1 MEAPRLRAVP
11 LAAWERDGLKAALLG
26 AGLPAGDVDR
36 EDRLFWRF
44 EQADDMPAGFGG
56 LEIHGSDA
64 LLRSIVT
71 LPPLR
76 RRGIG
81 AAIIALLEQEA
92 ALHGCRTVYLL
103 TTAEAELFTKLD
115 YAACARE
122 TAPAAIRASE
132 QFAALGPADAVLM
145 VKQLK

>member
-1 MEAPRLRAVP
+1 VAASRLRAVP
-11 LAAWERDGLKAALLG
+11 LAVWEREGLKAALLG
-26 AGLPAGDVDR
+26 ADLPASDVDR

-56 LEIHGSDA
+56 LEIHGADA
-64 LLRSIVT
+64 LLHSIVT

-81 AAIIALLEQEA
+81 AAIIAMLEQEGE
-92 ALHGCRTVYLL
+92 LHGCRAIYLL
-103 TTAEAELFTKLD
+103 TAAEAELFAGLG
-115 YAACARE
+115 YAPCARDD
-122 TAPAAIRASE
+122 APAAIQGSE
-132 QFAALGPADAVLM
+132 QFAALGPADATLM